1 MVNLRAFFFSALVA
15 VVSTEFA
22 VLPTSSA
29 TASPATSPSIEVCT
43 SSSAG
48 RCATIAVVSTACVNL
63 TGRLGWLNK
72 NISTAIIPDGF
83 VCTFF
88 QRETSILANF
98 RCASAAGTGNASDVV
113 LPGGNWNFCRVP
125 GLDGMENFSDLTSSF
140 TCSPIV

>member
-22 VLPTSSA
+22 VLPTSFV
-29 TASPATSPSIEVCT
+29 TANPATSPSIEVCT
-43 SSSAG
+43 NSTAA
-48 RCATIAVVSTACVNL
+48 RCATIAVVSAACVNL

-72 NISTAIIPDGF
+72 NISAAIIPDGF

-88 QRETSILANF
+88 QNLL
-98 RCASAAGTGNASDVV
+98 CASATGTGNASDVV
-113 LPGGNWNFCRVP
+113 LQGGSWNFSSVP
-125 GLDGMENFSDLTSSF
+125 GLDGMENFTDLTSSF

>member
-1 MVNLRAFFFSALVA
+1 MVNLQAFFFSPLVA
-15 VVSTEFA
+15 VVSIEFA
-22 VLPTSSA
+22 LVSTSPVM
-29 TASPATSPSIEVCT
+29 ASPATSPSIEVCT
-43 SSSAG
+43 SSAAG
-48 RCATIAVVSTACVNL
+48 RCATIAVVSAACVNL

-98 RCASAAGTGNASDVV
+98 RCASATGTGKASGVV

-125 GLDGMENFSDLTSSF
+125 GLDGMENFSDLTS
-140 TCSPIV
+140 